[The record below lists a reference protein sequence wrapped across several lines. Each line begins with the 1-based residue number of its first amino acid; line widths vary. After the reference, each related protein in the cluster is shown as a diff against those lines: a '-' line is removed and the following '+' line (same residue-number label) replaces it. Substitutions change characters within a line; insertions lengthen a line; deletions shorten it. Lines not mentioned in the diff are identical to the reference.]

1 MATAGF
7 GVEGADLSIV
17 IPTYNCAPYLA
28 VALDSLR
35 DQGVGAAQVLVVDDC
50 STEDDPE
57 AVVAEH
63 GWDGVAFERQPRNL
77 GLLGNF
83 RSCVE
88 RAERPWVHLLHG
100 DDFVLPGGYAALDA
114 VLRAYPDAGLLLGRC
129 VLVGEDGQWDGITR
143 LLADAPSGALPYDPM
158 RWRLNPLQFAGVA
171 FRKDAY
177 EQVGGFADGYVHC
190 ADWSLWWRLAKAVPT
205 AYTNTAVG
213 AYRRFGANH
222 TAGLIRSAAN
232 LREGLDLLAEI
243 AAAEPA
249 AGPELYDPLLALAK
263 DQAQR
268 RAAGDGEAFR
278 AHVRAI
284 AAFPRGVPRAR
295 TIARIGVSH
304 LKARAEKRQ
313 GVEDER

>member
-1 MATAGF
+1 MATGGF
-7 GVEGADLSIV
+7 GIDGADLSIV
-17 IPTYNCAPYLA
+17 IPTYNCAAYLE
-28 VALDSLR
+28 VALGSLR
-35 DQGVGAAQVLVVDDC
+35 GQGIDAAQVLVVDDC

-63 GWDGVAFERQPRNL
+63 GWPGVGFHRQPRNL

-83 RSCVE
+83 RSCVQL
-88 RAERPWVHLLHG
+88 AERPWVHLLHG
-100 DDFVLPGGYAALDA
+100 DDFVLPGGYFALDA
-114 VLRAYPDAGLLLGRC
+114 VLRAHPDARFLLGRS
-129 VLVGEDGQWDGITR
+129 VLVGEDGQWDGVTR
-143 LLADAPSGALPYDPM
+143 LIADAPSGALPYDPM
-158 RWRLNPLQFAGVA
+158 RWRLNPVQFAGVV
-171 FRKDAY
+171 FRRDAY
-177 EQVGGFADGYVHC
+177 EQVGGFHDAYVHC
-190 ADWSLWWRLAKAVPT
+190 ADWSLWWRLARAVPT

-243 AAAEPA
+243 AAAEPDL
-249 AGPELYDPLLALAK
+249 GPELYGPLLALAK

-268 RAAGDGEAFR
+268 RAAGDPEAFR

-284 AAFPRGVPRAR
+284 AAFPRGVPRVR

-304 LKARAEKRQ
+304 LKARAEGRQ
-313 GVEDER
+313 GVEEER